1 MAGAS
6 AAARTPDDALAGL
19 YAAAGHVI
27 RRCQQIAVAVFMDET
42 KGFSLTPVQYAA
54 LVVVRAP
61 PGVDQTRL
69 VELVALDRSTIGNVV
84 ERLEAKGLL
93 ARLVDINNG
102 LSRAPPRPVAAG
114 HKASL

>member
-1 MAGAS
+1 MPWPGSMPRRAMSSAGANRS
-6 AAARTPDDALAGL
+6 PSRSSWMKP
-19 YAAAGHVI
+19 
-27 RRCQQIAVAVFMDET
+27 